1 MRTVMAKIWNRCIRV
16 ATSSCFAVAL
26 CAILTATVAF
36 LLYAFENRDGTGEPF
51 AWFDGASAWPSIA
64 IYLFATFLAIH
75 FIIKTNFDLKQNA
88 GELTKEFKLE
98 LTRAYESESPAPE
111 QTSFF
116 GWGAPPSRCVT
127 IRARGISLA
136 RQTRKAR
143 PARKEEKLDVVT
155 LWQRYLCRGRLWMRL
170 GRAAPMTLLY
180 ITALGFILSL
190 IGTFPPPSIRGNFSF
205 PCLILPALF
214 AFLLLSFVVID
225 AILLHEGF
233 LKQLTSKRSHW
244 PDATFEK
251 DRYPFKP
258 KRPSNE
264 DELADFWDIL
274 LIAKRTEAVGNQIY
288 YPFVILSLLIVA
300 RLSYFDNWNW
310 PPILLVA
317 LSIHFA
323 VALFAAWRLPREAR
337 KYRDKVLARLK
348 RRRRQELMVKQR
360 TPEATDTIIEEIQ
373 STHQGAFAYL
383 WEQPVF
389 RALLLPSSGILATL
403 IQYLHH

>member
-1 MRTVMAKIWNRCIRV
+1 MKMRTVMAKVWNRCILV
-16 ATSSCFAVAL
+16 ATSSCFAVAV
-26 CAILTATVAF
+26 CAILTAAVAF

-64 IYLFATFLAIH
+64 IYLFATLLAIH

-88 GELTKEFKLE
+88 VELTKEFKLE
-98 LTRAYESESPAPE
+98 LTAAYESESPAPE
-111 QTSFF
+111 QASFF
-116 GWGAPPSRCVT
+116 GWEAPPSRCVIT
-127 IRARGISLA
+127 RARGTSP
-136 RQTRKAR
+136 AR
-143 PARKEEKLDVVT
+143 PARKEDKLDVVT
-155 LWQRYLCRGRLWMRL
+155 LWQRYLCRGHFWMRL

-190 IGTFPPPSIRGNFSF
+190 IGTFPPPAIRGNFCF

-233 LKQLTSKRSHW
+233 LKQLASKRSYW

-251 DRYPFKP
+251 YRYPFKP

-288 YPFVILSLLIVA
+288 YPFIILSLLIVA
-300 RLSYFDNWNW
+300 RLTYFDNWTW
-310 PPILLVA
+310 RPILLVA

-323 VALFAAWRLPREAR
+323 VALFAAWRLPRGAR
-337 KYRDKVLARLK
+337 KYRDRVLARLK
-348 RRRRQELMVKQR
+348 RRRRQALMVERR
-360 TPEATDTIIEEIQ
+360 TREATDTIIEEIQ

-383 WEQPVF
+383 WEQPGF